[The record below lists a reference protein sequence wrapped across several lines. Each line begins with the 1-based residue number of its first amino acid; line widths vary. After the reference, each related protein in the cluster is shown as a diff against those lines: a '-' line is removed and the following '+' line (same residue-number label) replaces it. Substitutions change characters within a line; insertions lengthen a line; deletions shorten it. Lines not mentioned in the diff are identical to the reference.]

1 MDKMKH
7 QNIAFAPPWKNT
19 LFTEKSTVAPHHWKK
34 IFPTTVVRPIFPWMQ
49 LRVKQGRLFAY
60 QTKRVYR
67 RHELSKKNKEYVT
80 ASFFHSPSP
89 FSGPRPV
96 IVFCKLLACP
106 NFLSFARNDSIAITL
121 KSLSLSIKLTGT
133 ALIFPTASTLL
144 CFLLP
149 FGLFEQLSVLV
160 LGKQC
165 RTNIALQ

>member
-1 MDKMKH
+1 
-7 QNIAFAPPWKNT
+7 
-19 LFTEKSTVAPHHWKK
+19 
-34 IFPTTVVRPIFPWMQ
+34 MQ